1 MRFGGSALQT
11 HSVPFDAM
19 ISPTT
24 MRNTPSRTP
33 RIFALREYEPSRIPA
48 DALSAAHGAL
58 LLQNFSHVI
67 DVQPPSL
74 RTAGQWQLTS
84 LGWVGHLHVS
94 PDLQLSLQPR
104 VPLRNLFGMWEYA
117 YRLNI
122 VFNSALYQAQSVP
135 AFYEQLARVLAL
147 RVLDRARKGF
157 ARTYQPRVGRLGHIA
172 GRLDLRD
179 VATRPWHTQSLCHF
193 HQHTLDIEDNQIL
206 AWTLA
211 LVVRNHLCSPRVQ
224 PAIRQAYRALT
235 PMVSL
240 RPFQGRD
247 CTDRIYNRL
256 NADYEILHALCRFFL
271 DHTGPV
277 NLAGDQQMLPFLVNM
292 PALFERFV
300 AEWLQH
306 HLPAHLAVRAQESFG
321 STNALRPRIDLVI
334 YDRETGRPRIVLDTK
349 YKASTWP
356 ADVRPNEADVY
367 QVMAYADFA
376 RCEEALLV
384 YPTSAV
390 RPFQLRTHQ
399 KTVRAVAFPLDGDL
413 EAGGQHFLQAI
424 LPAS

>member
-1 MRFGGSALQT
+1 
-11 HSVPFDAM
+11 M

-24 MRNTPSRTP
+24 ARDAP
-33 RIFALREYEPSRIPA
+33 RIFTLREYEPSPIPA
-48 DALSAAHGAL
+48 SALSAADGEL
-58 LLQNFSHVI
+58 LLRDFSGVI

-94 PDLQLSLQPR
+94 QNCQLSLQPR

-117 YRLNI
+117 YRLDI
-122 VFNSALYQAQSVP
+122 VFDSALYQAQSVP

-157 ARTYQPRVGRLGHIA
+157 ARTYQPRQGRLGHIA

-179 VATRPWHTQSLCHF
+179 VAARPWLAQPLCHF

-211 LVVRNHLCSPRVQ
+211 LVARNHLCGPRVQ
-224 PAIRQAYRALT
+224 PTIRQAYRALT
-235 PMVSL
+235 PIVSL
-240 RPFQGRD
+240 RPFQGQD
-247 CTDRIYNRL
+247 CMARTYNRL
-256 NADYEILHALCRFFL
+256 NTDYQVLHALCRFFL

-277 NLAGDQQMLPFLVNM
+277 NLAGEQQMLPFLVHM
-292 PALFERFV
+292 PGLFELFV
-300 AEWLQH
+300 AEWLGQ
-306 HLPAHLAVRAQESFG
+306 HLPNHLAVRAQETFG
-321 STNALRPRIDLVI
+321 PTSPANANALRPRIDLVI
-334 YDRETGRPRIVLDTK
+334 YDRESGRPRIVLDTK
-349 YKASTWP
+349 YKAD
-356 ADVRPNEADVY
+356 ARPNEADVY

-384 YPTSAV
+384 YPTSAL

-413 EAGGQHFLQAI
+413 EVEGQHFLEAV
-424 LPAS
+424 LHTAKSGAL